1 MAAIN
6 DLIRQIED
14 KNLRDRLQQEVARLS
29 KQKKFGLVFEDHI
42 PECTPLYGVAV
53 RKGSLVAVKGEDIRD
68 VYFVSAISDGT
79 AAIVNKATGE
89 KSERP
94 LDTLVAVAQFGE
106 PIFPSLI
113 PMDSVTN
120 APDSS
125 LWHTLIEADNFHAL
139 QLLEYLYPKQ
149 VDCIYIDPPYN
160 TGARDWKYNNDYV
173 DAADSYRHS
182 KWLSMMQRRL
192 KIAKRLLNP
201 ENSVLIVTIDEK
213 EYLHL
218 GCLLEEMFPEARMQM
233 VTIVTNPFGQERLRG
248 LARVEEYAFFL
259 FFGEAAPASLRDDL
273 LNIREWKRNDD
284 EVGEAAQAVA
294 TPVEKIRWER
304 LLRGGADA
312 LRQNNPG
319 LFYPVFIDP
328 TIRKVRSIGEPI
340 PLNVSR
346 ETISAPE
353 GCIAVWPIKT
363 NGTEGRWRCSPS
375 YLRELLAKGYA
386 RIGEYD
392 KVNDRW
398 TLLYLSKATM
408 KRIESGE
415 IEVLGNAPD
424 GSVIL
429 GRTPAREQLFSV
441 KTVWNRSSHRAGE
454 WGTRYIRNLLPGRT
468 FSYPKSLY
476 AVQDTLRVVTKNN
489 PNALILDF
497 FAGSGTTLHAVNL
510 LNAEDGG
517 NRRCIL
523 VTNNEVSDDE
533 AKTLKKQGYQPGDEE
548 WEKLGIARYVTWPRT
563 VCSIEGH
570 DVNGNPL
577 KGEYLGSD
585 ISMSDGFAANAE
597 YFKLGFLDKSS
608 VALGQQFREILPM
621 LWLKAGAV
629 GKRPVLADGEIPDML
644 IPENSNFAVLIDER
658 YFGAFLSEIEARD
671 GIEYVYLVTNSE
683 DAYREMGARI
693 RTRNV
698 TQLYR
703 DYIDNFVINSRR
715 I

>member
-68 VYFVSAISDGT
+68 VYFVSAISDGR

-113 PMDSVTN
+113 PIDSVEN
-120 APDSS
+120 APDSN

-173 DAADSYRHS
+173 DSSDSYRHS

-192 KIAKRLLNP
+192 KIAKRLLKPSGMLITTIDDNEYANLYLLIKDIFPEYMHTTISIQMNP
-201 ENSVLIVTIDEK
+201 GGTQGKAFSVTNEYAIVTYSKSTEVCRK
-213 EYLHL
+213 AHL
-218 GCLLEEMFPEARMQM
+218 GGD
-233 VTIVTNPFGQERLRG
+233 TYNLRRWG
-248 LARVEEYAFFL
+248 STSNRYE
-259 FFGEAAPASLRDDL
+259 G
-273 LNIREWKRNDD
+273 
-284 EVGEAAQAVA
+284 A
-294 TPVEKIRWER
+294 TC
-304 LLRGGADA
+304 
-312 LRQNNPG
+312 
-319 LFYPVFIDP
+319 FYPIIVNESNEIIGFGGVLPNELHPKAQVEIQSNGTKFI
-328 TIRKVRSIGEPI
+328 
-340 PLNVSR
+340 
-346 ETISAPE
+346 
-353 GCIAVWPIKT
+353 WPIDVR
-363 NGTEGRWRCSPS
+363 GTEKKWR
-375 YLRELLAKGYA
+375 YA
-386 RIGEYD
+386 RDTVESVRQRMFIEEHG
-392 KVNDRW
+392 
-398 TLLYLSKATM
+398 
-408 KRIESGE
+408 KRIEILLRRETEPPKTIWVESEYNAEAYGTKLVKE
-415 IEVLGNAPD
+415 IIGK
-424 GSVIL
+424 
-429 GRTPAREQLFSV
+429 GR
-441 KTVWNRSSHRAGE
+441 
-454 WGTRYIRNLLPGRT
+454 

-476 AVQDTLRVVTKNN
+476 ATKDCLAMAVANN
-489 PNALILDF
+489 PNALIVDF

-577 KGEYLGSD
+577 KGEYLGTD

-629 GKRPVLADGEIPDML
+629 GKRPVLVDGELPDML
-644 IPENSNFAVLIDER
+644 IPESSNFAVLIDER
-658 YFGAFLSEIEARD
+658 YFGAFLAEIEARPH
-671 GIEYVYLVTNSE
+671 IEYVYLVTNSE
-683 DAYREMGARI
+683 DAYREMGSRI